1 LPINT
6 ELVVLQ
12 RLNNQILLPRA
23 TIVVSSVPIDSC
35 PCDSLGAQSAF
46 LCALTHS
53 WRGLLSCKDVA
64 QRASDHPRDGGAK
77 SYEHIL
83 RRIGLSVCD
92 GVYKHHRPH
101 EHKDADGTTQPIEN
115 AAEPSSHVSLA
126 FWNPVHALRRLLCF
140 RSCAREDDRDRDQ
153 PWCEISFSLG
163 DHPYTMAFQPSPAPQ
178 ALPNARRASRPF
190 SLLPLVELRV
200 YRIA

>member
-1 LPINT
+1 MFCHFFG
-6 ELVVLQ
+6 Q
-12 RLNNQILLPRA
+12 
-23 TIVVSSVPIDSC
+23 
-35 PCDSLGAQSAF
+35 
-46 LCALTHS
+46 S

-64 QRASDHPRDGGAK
+64 KRASDHPRDGGAK

-126 FWNPVHALRRLLCF
+126 LWNSVHALRRLLCF

-153 PWCEISFSLG
+153 PWREISFSLG
-163 DHPYTMAFQPSPAPQ
+163 DHPYPMAFQPSPSSSFAQRSSSPTAFQ
-178 ALPNARRASRPF
+178 PSPARRALPNARRASRLQGRLINVI
-190 SLLPLVELRV
+190 SR
-200 YRIA
+200 